1 MDERKLVEGF
11 DLAPSFAAG
20 VASVAR
26 EHGMNEKDAEAFV
39 CGICKQAARGYGYYD
54 DIDDTFWERNKS
66 WLIPTIVG
74 GLSFWAGAEGNNTS
88 RPTYRAD
95 SWALPNAF
103 RSLGGRLKVLF
114 GLNQTPLERE
124 MNPSDLETVPASEKG
139 PDATAALKRLYHK
152 IVG

>member
-1 MDERKLVEGF
+1 MDERKIVEGF

-39 CGICKQAARGYGYYD
+39 CSICKQAALGYGYYD
-54 DIDDTFWERNKS
+54 DVNDTFWERNKS
-66 WLIPTIVG
+66 RLIPTIVG

-103 RSLGGRLKVLF
+103 RSLGGRLNTLF
-114 GLNQTPLERE
+114 GLNQTPLERVL
-124 MNPSDLETVPASEKG
+124 NPSDLETVPASEKG
-139 PDATAALKRLYHK
+139 PSATDALRRLYHR

>member
-1 MDERKLVEGF
+1 MDERRLVEGF

-39 CGICKQAARGYGYYD
+39 CGICKEAAIRRRI
-54 DIDDTFWERNKS
+54 DIDGEDTFWERNKS
-66 WLIPTIVG
+66 WLVPAIVG

-114 GLNQTPLERE
+114 GLNQTPLERAL
-124 MNPSDLETVPASEKG
+124 NPGDLEAA
-139 PDATAALKRLYHK
+139 PDSSAYSR
-152 IVG
+152 